1 MKRILFVILLVFIIS
16 GCTTKNDVHNHAKL
30 SDEGSYV
37 YDSKNGQP
45 ERYHVT
51 NGLYYKVGAKDYLL
65 LYKMLSDKIE
75 TSDYTCDGHAE
86 FISEDD
92 YLPEDYAN
100 NERYT
105 YYAENIVYAF
115 RGGCNINEFVLDKK
129 NSKHNVI
136 KFEILDLPNKD
147 NLYINLQYMESH
159 DKNNI
164 VFFAYM
170 HYTYINQWGNKVN
183 GRDDIYFKCSLT
195 DNICKPLN

>member
-16 GCTTKNDVHNHAKL
+16 GCTTKNNDHNHAKL
-30 SDEGSYV
+30 NDEGSYV
-37 YDSKNGQP
+37 YGSKNGQP

-65 LYKMLSDKIE
+65 LYKMQSDKIE
-75 TSDYTCDGHAE
+75 TSEYTCDGQAE

-92 YLPEDYAN
+92 YLPDDYAN
-100 NERYT
+100 NEKYT
-105 YYAENIVYAF
+105 YYEGNKAYDF

-129 NSKHNVI
+129 NSKHNII

-164 VFFAYM
+164 IFFAYM
-170 HYTYINQWGNKVN
+170 HYTYINQWGNKNN
-183 GRDDIYFKCSLT
+183 GRDDIHLKCSLT
-195 DNICKPLN
+195 DNICKVFN